1 MVLLNVKASCT
12 LILSIVVVP
21 SLVVVQLTHGWIPKT
36 RSHPFRIGS
45 SRVNHDGSRDGI
57 IRIAR
62 SQLPSLFNL
71 AASASTS
78 DESGSSSR
86 SSRFGR
92 QEYWDQLYQQQG
104 NFSWYTGWGDL
115 EPFLQE
121 LIPSTLS
128 SIILPGVGNDAM
140 LVDMYKAGYQTITA
154 FDYAPEGIARCQE
167 MLAQQNIP
175 HVVLENNYD
184 NTIKNDQAT
193 VVTLFV
199 GDATNLQHQLPNESF
214 DVVLEKGTLDA
225 IVQYSSGAGSSG
237 QDNME
242 LALAELTRILK
253 PQGLFLSVSVI
264 CTERL
269 QASPLW
275 QQEATTSATRT
286 TWQVLRD
293 GSLYFTE
300 DGYASNN
307 FDGTLLAWRKE
318 QQQ

>member
-1 MVLLNVKASCT
+1 M
-12 LILSIVVVP
+12 LSIVVVP
-21 SLVVVQLTHGWIPKT
+21 SLVVVPLTNGWIPKT
-36 RSHPFRIGS
+36 RPHPFRIGS
-45 SRVNHDGSRDGI
+45 NHDADDGSGGG

-62 SQLPSLFNL
+62 LRVG
-71 AASASTS
+71 AVA
-78 DESGSSSR
+78 GSEENRSR
-86 SSRFGR
+86 GSSRFGR
-92 QEYWDQLYQQQG
+92 QECWDQLYQRQG
-104 NFSWYTGWGDL
+104 NFSWHAGWGDL

-140 LVDMYKAGYQTITA
+140 LVDMYKAGYQTMTA

-167 MLAQQNIP
+167 MLAHHNIP

-225 IVQYSSGAGSSG
+225 IVQHSSGAGSSG

-253 PQGLFLSVSVI
+253 PQGLFLSVSAI

-275 QQEATTSATRT
+275 QQEATTSTTRT